1 MKNTRRN
8 IVLGSL
14 AAASVPAFAQFG
26 GLLGGGKSAGGG
38 NFDAD
43 LKSFMEK
50 SFSIE
55 MTASKAALAIAA
67 AFAKE
72 EDRAK
77 FQSLFS
83 DIGKQTD
90 PKEAGAKFQAVQETA
105 DAEIKKIAASQ
116 DLEAQTKSLSAEKQ
130 KLLAKGVGNY
140 LLAVFKG
147 KDILSSGQ
155 SLMSSVA
162 SNPMNIAKAAP
173 VKDALSRLGNAASLA
188 GSALPKLVK
197 ALQGANVSVVS
208 ASASASEEKIDS
220 I

>member
-8 IVLGSL
+8 IVLGTL

-26 GLLGGGKSAGGG
+26 GMLGGGKSAGGG

-55 MTASKAALAIAA
+55 ATASKAGLAIVA
-67 AFAKE
+67 AFASEQK
-72 EDRAK
+72 RAEY
-77 FQSLFS
+77 QSMFS
-83 DIGKQTD
+83 DVGKTTD
-90 PKEAGAKFQAVQETA
+90 PKEAGATFQKVQETA
-105 DAEIKKIAASQ
+105 TAEIKKLAESQ
-116 DLEAQTKSLSAEKQ
+116 DLETQTKNLSAEKQ
-130 KLLAKGVGNY
+130 KQLAKGVGNY
-140 LLAVFKG
+140 LLAVLKA

-155 SLMSSVA
+155 SLMSSVS
-162 SNPMNIAKAAP
+162 SNPMNITKAAP

-188 GSALPKLVK
+188 GNSLPKLVK
-197 ALQGANVSVVS
+197 ALQGANVSVVA
-208 ASASASEEKIDS
+208 ASASAKEEPIDS